1 MKTVAAI
8 AALVLL
14 IILAST
20 AFIVREGETALLL
33 QFGRIVGAD
42 DKEGA
47 GYKSGL
53 HFKLP
58 FIQQVLK
65 FDQRILNLEEPEER
79 YYTLEKKSVS
89 VDFFVKWQIQDPA
102 AFYKATGGDTQVA
115 NQRIA
120 PNVKDALRFEFNA
133 RPLPELI
140 SGGRADITERVREQ
154 VNKATEGAGK
164 LGIHI
169 VDIRIKRIELPNEV
183 NKSVF
188 ERMRAERAK
197 MANQLRAEGEEA
209 SRRIRADADRQVQVL
224 KAEATRD
231 AAAIRGEG
239 DAQAAEIYAAAYG
252 KDPDFYAF
260 YRSLEA
266 YRQTFQ
272 NNDSVLILD
281 SKSEFFRYFGESK

>member
-1 MKTVAAI
+1 MKTI
-8 AALVLL
+8 S
-14 IILAST
+14 IILALLLIAILASS

-33 QFGRIVGAD
+33 QFGRIVSAD
-42 DKEGA
+42 DDTS
-47 GYKSGL
+47 GYKPGL

-58 FIQQVLK
+58 FVQQVLK

-89 VDFFVKWQIQDPA
+89 VDFFVKWQIQDTA
-102 AFYKATGGDTQVA
+102 AFYKATGGDPLVA

-154 VNKATEGAGK
+154 VNKATEGGGK

-169 VDIRIKRIELPNEV
+169 VDIRIKRIELPTEV

-188 ERMRAERAK
+188 DRMRAERTK

-209 SRRIRADADRQVQVL
+209 SRRIKADADRQVQVL
-224 KAEATRD
+224 KAEATKE
-231 AAAIRGEG
+231 AEIARGEG

-272 NNDSVLILD
+272 KDNSVLILD
-281 SKSEFFRYFGESK
+281 SKSEFFRYFNESK